1 MRYFSKSPEEW
12 EKYDELRKKEKEQKE
27 KAKKRI
33 IRWTFYIIIFLSLL
47 TIVFIFIG
55 RENSRLDLPH
65 NVVIKGI
72 NIYLQAEEDYYYPN
86 VLDIKVILQNTNNKE
101 THIKIENFSFLIIN
115 KENAQIIYSFAFPDT
130 VETTINPF
138 QTILIFDLLREKEI
152 KTLNQG
158 VYEAR
163 ATFTI
168 NGQNINL
175 NKSFKY
181 NQDLFL
187 DIQNKEMFYLSDE
200 FPTVDIILTN
210 RTNQT
215 FDSELNGELII
226 KNRDVEIYSQSFS
239 FGKMN
244 IEPLSSTSLN
254 FKIGYN
260 LDPGTYYLVFN
271 FDPLN
276 QSYVTTLNI
285 VDSIEQDIEDLDL
298 IVYAIST
305 ANRGDQLFFEGLLR
319 NSKKRERAFEISKIV
334 FKLFHEDKLIYNYEN
349 TDIMRVYIPELGAS
363 KVFDIANIK
372 SIVLDRSGRYN
383 IQFMVESH
391 GNIFS
396 KDHTFVVY

>member
-396 KDHTFVVY
+396 KDHTFFVY